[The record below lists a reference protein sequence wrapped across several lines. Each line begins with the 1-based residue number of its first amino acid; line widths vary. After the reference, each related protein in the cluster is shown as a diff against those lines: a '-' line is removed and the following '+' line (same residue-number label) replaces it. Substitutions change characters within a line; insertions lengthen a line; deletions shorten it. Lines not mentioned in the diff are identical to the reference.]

1 MAEQEMW
8 CKASH
13 TGNGRSQHKW
23 VMEQKAGEQS
33 GRLDLNGR
41 RLGQGMGD
49 TKEECS
55 KAG

>member
-8 CKASH
+8 YKASH
-13 TGNGRSQHKW
+13 TGNDQLQHMW
-23 VMEQKAGEQS
+23 TMEQKAREQS
-33 GRLDLNGR
+33 SLLDLNGR

-49 TKEECS
+49 TKEEC

>member
-49 TKEECS
+49 TKEEC